1 MTEPKTAGDET
12 DSRVPGGV
20 TSRQRLFTAPL
31 LLGLLGLLALTVLS
45 LLVGVYDVF
54 GSPDGAYIFALTRI
68 PRTVSL
74 LLAGSA
80 MAISGLVMQQISQ
93 NRFVEPTTTGTT
105 EWAGLGLLCVLIL
118 YPEAPLMVKMVAA
131 IVAAFG
137 GTMVFF
143 LVLRRIQL
151 RSAMIV
157 PIIGNGSDRKSVV

>member
-12 DSRVPGGV
+12 SSRVPGGV
-20 TSRQRLFTAPL
+20 TFRQRLFTAPL

-80 MAISGLVMQQISQ
+80 MAISGLVMQQMISTDKQ
-93 NRFVEPTTTGTT
+93 DPRKRIHELGLTESKESESTSESGTSTSAEPEASEESKASAEPTS
-105 EWAGLGLLCVLIL
+105 
-118 YPEAPLMVKMVAA
+118 K
-131 IVAAFG
+131 
-137 GTMVFF
+137 
-143 LVLRRIQL
+143 
-151 RSAMIV
+151 
-157 PIIGNGSDRKSVV
+157 

>member
-1 MTEPKTAGDET
+1 M
-12 DSRVPGGV
+12 
-20 TSRQRLFTAPL
+20 LFR
-31 LLGLLGLLALTVLS
+31 S
-45 LLVGVYDVF
+45 
-54 GSPDGAYIFALTRI
+54 

-131 IVAAFG
+131 IAVAFG

-157 PIIGNGSDRKSVV
+157 PIVGIMLGAVVGAVSSYFVLFFGVMVLIEWIDDDGLIPSEGGSFFRNRSVYGGGGGGVGK